1 MENSSKKRD
10 ITFIEAFGMILV
22 YVAVF
27 VWGKGKF
34 PTGMAILI
42 CAFFSAA
49 YGVWVLKT
57 SWDDIFK
64 NILKM
69 FDMGMPA
76 ILVLLMVGFISASW
90 LASGTIPVLI
100 VYGLKILNPSIFL
113 VAAFLVTAIVAIAT
127 GSSWTIVAT
136 FGVALMG
143 IAKGMGIPPGVAGG
157 AIVSGCWLG
166 DKWSPLSDTTNLG
179 AAVTGE
185 DVFSVFKYNFH
196 TSGLGGVGA
205 AIVFTIVGFKYSGGV
220 IDSGKIQSLLDGI
233 NGLYNINAL
242 LLLPI
247 VVVIYFAIKRKPVLP
262 VLMLGVVVG
271 IALAVI
277 VQGKDLAQ
285 IINALYNG
293 YVTETGVTEIDKLLS
308 GGGLLS
314 MMSVMLIIFCAFV
327 LAGTLETI
335 GTMDALVTKMGSL
348 TKTRGPLVLTSY
360 ITSILATYL
369 GGTAYTGV
377 ILNAGMYRSAYKK
390 IGLAN
395 INLSRTVLEGSG
407 HTSALVPWCGSHV
420 IIYAT
425 LGITWADFL
434 PHYYSFWVSSALLI
448 IYGFTG
454 LFTKKLEEEEM
465 TLEEVEVAQTII

>member
-1 MENSSKKRD
+1 ML
-10 ITFIEAFGMILV
+10 ILV
-22 YVAVF
+22 FVAVF
-27 VWGKGKF
+27 IWGKGKF
-34 PTGMAILI
+34 PTGMSILI
-42 CAFFSAA
+42 CAFVSAT
-49 YGVWVLKT
+49 YGVVALKA
-57 SWDDIFK
+57 SWDEIFK

-69 FDMGMPA
+69 FAMGMPA
-76 ILVLLMVGFISASW
+76 VLVLLMVGFISAAW

-143 IAKGMGIPPGVAGG
+143 IAQGMGIPAGVAGG

-185 DVFSVFKYNFH
+185 DVFSVFKYLLP

-205 AIVFTIVGFKYSGGV
+205 AIIFAIVGMKYSGEA
-220 IDSGKIQSLLDGI
+220 IDTVKIEQLLDGI
-233 NGLYNINAL
+233 NGLYNINFL

-247 VVVIYFAIKRKPVLP
+247 AFVIYFAVKRKPVLP
-262 VLMLGVVVG
+262 VLMLGVAVG
-271 IALAVI
+271 VALAVF
-277 VQGKDLAQ
+277 VQGKD
-285 IINALYNG
+285 IGEIVNALYNG
-293 YVTETGVTEIDKLLS
+293 YVTQTGVAEIDKLLS

-314 MMSVMLIIFCAFV
+314 MMSVLLIIFCAFV
-327 LAGTLETI
+327 LAGALETI
-335 GTMDALVTKMGSL
+335 GAMDAIVARLGKL
-348 TKTRGPLVLTSY
+348 TNKRGPLIATSY

-377 ILNAGMYRSAYKK
+377 ILNSGMYRSAYKK
-390 IGLAN
+390 LGLAN

-420 IIYAT
+420 IIFAT

-434 PHYYSFWVSSALLI
+434 PYYYSFWVSSALLMV
-448 IYGFTG
+448 YAFTG
-454 LFTKKLEEEEM
+454 LFTEKLEGEEIA
-465 TLEEVEVAQTII
+465 LKEVEAV